1 MQKVHE
7 TTMRQATIAANEEM
21 RQMTLDNNKK
31 LAAQAEQFLLKIEEV
46 KKEEQALKE
55 ILKQKEEKIQHHNK

>member
-1 MQKVHE
+1 
-7 TTMRQATIAANEEM
+7 M